1 MHPPAGFGTVK
12 YVNFHSSGQMN
23 INPCVSVFV
32 LTSEVINLSLVS
44 FPLLSQTAGAAG
56 GHQREGRKHSPAG
69 AVVFQTQ
76 ESPGRSDGPEK
87 GERPTHAPAQTA
99 GTSTTLDH
107 QVFISTR

>member
-1 MHPPAGFGTVK
+1 MLTLHI
-12 YVNFHSSGQMN
+12 SGQIN
-23 INPCVSVFV
+23 INARVRVFV
-32 LTSEVINLSLVS
+32 LTSAVINLPLVS
-44 FPLLSQTAGAAG
+44 FPLLSQTAGSAG

-76 ESPGRSDGPEK
+76 ESPGRSDGLEE
-87 GERPTHAPAQTA
+87 GERPPHAPAQTA